1 MHLYIPLYSL
11 GRTLDGSVGALGE
24 FWEVMYIKKLP
35 INRPC
40 SRYVMHKNHYFLFG
54 DEVGYMIP
62 CRSFIC
68 FHVLVP
74 TSIFVPC
81 AHTHKHDLIPGALSE
96 TATTPPT
103 SDFISLIH
111 CMPVMWARIL
121 SRQFSKTSKNN
132 PISPTN

>member
-74 TSIFVPC
+74 TSIFVRNIE
-81 AHTHKHDLIPGALSE
+81 IPQNS
-96 TATTPPT
+96 
-103 SDFISLIH
+103 SLIKQNLFSPGQGH
-111 CMPVMWARIL
+111 GIPATLLFCARGFGELQSAWCMPHHC
-121 SRQFSKTSKNN
+121 
-132 PISPTN
+132 